1 MGKMRNIKLVIAYDG
16 TKYHGFQEQR
26 GTGLAT
32 IQETLERILASHFK
46 QDIQVFG
53 ASRTDSGVH
62 ACGQVVNFYTETRGI
77 PTKRIPLTINVLLPE
92 DIVIKT
98 ATDVAEDF
106 HARFSAK
113 SKRYRYVIYNSRVPN
128 PFYHRYSMFE
138 PRLLDLEAMREAAKY
153 LEGTHDFSAFKGE
166 GPPVKSAVRTLSRID
181 FDVSGK
187 LINLF
192 FTGDGFLY
200 NMVRIL
206 TGTLLDVGL
215 KKYSPVQIMDIL
227 ESKQRTMAGPT
238 VPPSGLSLMEVYY

>member
-1 MGKMRNIKLVIAYDG
+1 MRNIKLVIAYDG
-16 TKYHGFQEQR
+16 TKYYGFQEQR

-32 IQETLERILASHFK
+32 IQETVERVLTRHFK
-46 QDIQVFG
+46 QNIQIFG

-62 ACGQVVNFYTETRGI
+62 ALGQVVNFCLEAKGI
-77 PTKRIPLTINVLLPE
+77 PTARIPLTINGLLPE
-92 DIVIKT
+92 DIVIK
-98 ATDVAEDF
+98 AAADVADDF
-106 HARFSAK
+106 HARFSAT
-113 SKRYRYVIYNSRVPN
+113 SKKYRYVIYNSRVPN
-128 PFYHRYSMFE
+128 PFYRRYSMFE
-138 PRLLDLEAMREAAKY
+138 PRLLDLEAMREATKY

-181 FDVSGK
+181 FDAGGP

-215 KKYSPVQIMDIL
+215 KKYSPVQVLDIL
-227 ESKQRTMAGPT
+227 ESGRRTMAGPT
-238 VPPSGLSLMEVYY
+238 VPPGGLSLMEVYY